1 MPISITDYK
10 NEPESAISKILS
22 ILEQQPY
29 QAYTLNDLI
38 PGLNRDQSIAFV
50 ELLTFQTTLT
60 ALIKQGRAKS
70 KYINGT
76 TYYVS
81 SKAV

>member
-1 MPISITDYK
+1 VPISITDYK

-22 ILEQQPY
+22 LLEQQPY

-38 PGLNRDQSIAFV
+38 PELNKDQVAAFV
-50 ELLTFQTTLT
+50 ELLTVQTTLT
-60 ALIKQGRAKS
+60 ALIKQGRVKS
-70 KYINGT
+70 KYIHGT
-76 TYYVS
+76 TYYVA